1 MLKTKIRKG
10 VYETNSSSVHSICI
24 SKEPILNVKG
34 RKVNFYLGEF
44 GWEFESADPANYLYT
59 AIMEQCDSD
68 KLLSKLKAILDKN
81 GIEYSFEPA
90 DYSHGYLENGGID
103 HSWETQEFIDAVLNN
118 EDMLM
123 RYLFGE
129 ETAVFTGNDNSDGFW
144 RYETAYQ
151 GYEKAYDDDDNW
163 IDNPYHNEEK
173 FDYFVKEN

>member
-1 MLKTKIRKG
+1 MKIAIRKG

-34 RKVNFYLGEF
+34 RKINFYLGEY
-44 GWEFESADPANYLYT
+44 GWEFRSVNPANYLYT
-59 AIMEQCDSD
+59 AIMDQCDSERLLD
-68 KLLSKLKAILDKN
+68 KLKVILDKN
-81 GIEYSFEPA
+81 GVEYTFEPTVNER
-90 DYSHGYLENGGID
+90 GYLENGGID
-103 HSWETQEFIDAVLNN
+103 HVGETEEFIDAVLND

-129 ETAVFTGNDNSDGFW
+129 ESTVYTGNDNSDGFW

-151 GYEKAYDDDDNW
+151 GFAKAYDDDDNY

-173 FDYFVKEN
+173 FDYFVKGN